1 MPQIRADASG
11 RIGRY
16 IAAAAPFARPI
27 CKKLRRLIGKAEP
40 GIIEDWKWGP
50 NFNKDG
56 MVCGIWAFSNHVTLT
71 FFQGALLKDPKGIL
85 LHGTSNA
92 QNRSVKFS
100 SVDDID
106 ERTIIAYVREAVRNN
121 AQGLKAKP
129 RVKSLTAPADL
140 RRVLAKK
147 PRAREF
153 FETLAYTHRKEY
165 ILWIST
171 AKRPETR
178 ARRVR
183 QALAMLSNRQ
193 KTR

>member
-1 MPQIRADASG
+1 MPEIRADASE
-11 RIGRY
+11 RIDRY
-16 IAAAAPFARPI
+16 IAAAPPSAKQI
-27 CKKLRRLIGKAEP
+27 CKKLRRLIGKADP

-50 NFNKDG
+50 NFNKNG

-71 FFQGALLKDPKGIL
+71 FFQGALLKDPKRIL
-85 LHGTSNA
+85 LHGTTNA

-121 AQGLKAKP
+121 ALGLRAKP
-129 RVKSLTAPADL
+129 RMKSLPVPADF
-140 RRVLAKK
+140 RRALAQK
-147 PRAREF
+147 PRTHEF
-153 FETLAYTHRKEY
+153 FKTLAYTHRKEY

-178 ARRVR
+178 VRRVR
-183 QALAMLSNRQ
+183 LALAMLSRRQ